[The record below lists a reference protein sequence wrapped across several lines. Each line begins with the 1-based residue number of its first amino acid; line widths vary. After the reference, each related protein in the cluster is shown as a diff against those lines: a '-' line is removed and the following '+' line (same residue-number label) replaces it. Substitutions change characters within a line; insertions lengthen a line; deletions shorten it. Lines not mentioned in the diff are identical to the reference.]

1 MAYCIR
7 KKFKNVGDSLHLF
20 IFLHPY
26 FYFVA
31 NDESDSSIQKFKRV
45 IVIYLDIFAIS
56 LRYIDTSFFLNL
68 TFRIAPKKGDDKTS
82 TQPARIFYFQSTF

>member
-7 KKFKNVGDSLHLF
+7 KKFKNVDDSLHLF

-26 FYFVA
+26 FSFVA

-56 LRYIDTSFFLNL
+56 LRYIDYTKYLWQKFFI
-68 TFRIAPKKGDDKTS
+68 T
-82 TQPARIFYFQSTF
+82 